1 MPMYSSRLVN
11 ESAKKLNTFGL
22 LREDPDLFADF
33 QLPSGL
39 NKQLC
44 IDTILQKHGAAPLQH
59 PDPHWMRYMLGAFAR
74 RNFIPWQR
82 LYKTMLIEYNPLWN
96 HESFETETNAT
107 QRNTNETGTL
117 DSTVDGKLNSNETG
131 NTTARHTEKENSKTQ
146 NTADTSETRTTD
158 ATGQTLEDFTQNVNS
173 ESHSQTD
180 TTLHTDTTNNQD
192 TTSNTTT
199 DTRRHEEVTEET
211 QSETIHDISPENA
224 PDYQP
229 DDTTHG
235 TETKNTV
242 SDGTEDVDSRTTS
255 HTTDI
260 GTVDT
265 DTTSTTDATSNQ
277 DTASHRQ
284 VDTKSHEDMAGML
297 HSTSQTDYGQQAGS
311 EDETGRVTDYGQTS
325 QTVTDQDTTS
335 HETMAEQYTHEFR
348 TWGANGNKTPQ
359 EMLQQERELV
369 QFNMYSLIADY
380 YHHEFCL
387 KFY

>member
-1 MPMYSSRLVN
+1 MPIYPATLRNQMG
-11 ESAKKLNTFGL
+11 AKLDTFGL
-22 LREDPDLFADF
+22 LQADPDLFADL
-33 QLPSGL
+33 QLPEGL

-44 IDTILQKHGAAPLQH
+44 IDTILQLHGAAPLAH
-59 PDPHWMRYMLGAFAR
+59 PDPHWMRYMIGAFSR
-74 RNFIPWQR
+74 RHFRAWEK
-82 LYKTMLIEYNPLWN
+82 LYKTTLFSYNPIWN
-96 HESFETETNAT
+96 KDSYETTTDTT
-107 QRNTNETGTL
+107 QRSTTGTGTL

-158 ATGQTLEDFTQNVNS
+158 ATGQTLEDFTQNVKS

-199 DTRRHEEVTEET
+199 NTRRHEEVTEET

-277 DTASHRQ
+277 DTTSHRQ

-311 EDETGRVTDYGQTS
+311 EDETGHVTDYGQTS

-335 HETMAEQYTHEFR
+335 SEDMSETFTHEYHQ
-348 TWGANGNKTPQ
+348 WGNIGVTTT
-359 EMLQQERELV
+359 QQMIAEERESV
-369 QFNMYSLIADY
+369 QFEVYSVIAAY
-380 YHHEFCL
+380 YHREFCL